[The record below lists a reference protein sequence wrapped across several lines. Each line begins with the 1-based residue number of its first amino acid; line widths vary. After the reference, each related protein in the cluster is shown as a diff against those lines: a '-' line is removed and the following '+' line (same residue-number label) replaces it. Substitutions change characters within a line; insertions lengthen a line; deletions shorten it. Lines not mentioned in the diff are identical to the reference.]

1 MFQGLKW
8 YCRSCAYN
16 EITQY
21 SPLLLFLSSPNLVV
35 VSWSGCSTER
45 IPALGHRGKTGCLL
59 SSAPLKLSCR
69 RSLQVDFFMENGY
82 VVIKQAFTQQKS
94 DDWTKELWTR
104 LGCDPND
111 KATWPTDKDRIHM
124 PVHNREAVKTFA
136 PKAWGAMTE
145 LLGGEERIAE
155 NSGWWGDSFIVNLG
169 SEELERQKESLHPH
183 DLDNWH
189 VDGDFFVHFLDSPE
203 QGLLVIPIF
212 SEIIPRGGGT
222 YISPD
227 GIDMIANLLAAHPE
241 GLVPSPRM
249 CFTPSNSTYANPRDD
264 PHFWSHLQE
273 VKQCNKFVEVT
284 GKVGDVVL
292 LHPLMLHSASKN
304 HLRIP
309 RVITNPP
316 VALKEP
322 FNFNREN
329 PDEYSLVE
337 KKTLKALGV
346 DRLDYKIAAERRQ
359 VVPER
364 VRIQQKM
371 LEEER
376 KRLAE
381 LAAAKEAGASN
392 VATPAPISVA

>member
-1 MFQGLKW
+1 
-8 YCRSCAYN
+8 
-16 EITQY
+16 
-21 SPLLLFLSSPNLVV
+21 
-35 VSWSGCSTER
+35 
-45 IPALGHRGKTGCLL
+45 
-59 SSAPLKLSCR
+59 
-69 RSLQVDFFMENGY
+69 MENGF
-82 VVIKQAFTQQKS
+82 VVIKQGF
-94 DDWTKELWTR
+94 TKEKAAEWTETIWVR
-104 LGCDPND
+104 LGLDPTNKD
-111 KATWPTDKDRIHM
+111 TWDRERIHM
-124 PVHNREAVKTFA
+124 PWHKREDIATFA
-136 PKAWGAMTE
+136 PKAWGAMLD
-145 LLGGEERIAE
+145 LLGGEERIST

-169 SEELERQKESLHPH
+169 SDELEKQAVSRHPK

-203 QGLLVIPIF
+203 QGLLVIPLFTDIK
-212 SEIIPRGGGT
+212 PRGGGT
-222 YISPD
+222 YIAPD
-227 GIDMIANLLAAHPE
+227 GIDIIAKYLNEHPE
-241 GLVPSPRM
+241 GVYPRKM
-249 CFTPSNSTYANPRDD
+249 CFVPTTSTAEKHEDD

-273 VKQCNKFVEVT
+273 IKRCNKFVEVT
-284 GKVGDVVL
+284 GEIGDVVL

-329 PDEYSLVE
+329 PDDFSLVE

-346 DRLDYKIAAERRQ
+346 DRLDFKIQTERRQ

-371 LEEER
+371 MEDEK

-381 LAAAKEAGASN
+381 RERLQSESPGLAPGAPM
-392 VATPAPISVA
+392 VAVA